1 MTRSHMCACVLCA
14 ATAALF
20 ALMMLAPTS
29 AHAADKPADK
39 PISFIRDVA
48 PIVKENCLACHEAK
62 KPSGKY
68 DMSTFAKL
76 IAGGR
81 NDEVILPGEPDDSEF
96 YYLMTE
102 TTGRRM
108 PPENKGE
115 PVTAAQAETV
125 RRWIAQGAKLDAG
138 LDPDADIVAELRAR
152 WQPPVPPASYAFP
165 VIVNALAFTP
175 DGKQLVVG
183 GHHELTVWSAD
194 TGKLLKRV
202 RTRAERAYDLAFL
215 PDGTLI
221 VAGGRPGQEGDVRGY
236 DLSAAATTEEN
247 GVPVLDGVNDPKVM
261 VGRLLDTSD
270 SVLCLALS
278 DDGKTLAAGGC
289 DRTVHVWDVSKGVG
303 QVELKQAI
311 ENHADWVLDVDLSG
325 DGKYLVSAARD
336 KTAKVWNLDAGE
348 SVLTF
353 PGHQEIVY
361 GVGVRP
367 DGKLGY
373 SVGADKQLRTWKP
386 DGDGK
391 QVKSSGGHA
400 GDVFKLVLN
409 GPGEM
414 LATASADKTVC
425 LWDADKLAATRT
437 LSGLGDYVF
446 ALAFS
451 PDGKRVAGGA
461 YNGEVRIWNVADGKE
476 LTAFNASPG
485 WASRE
490 RE

>member
-1 MTRSHMCACVLCA
+1 MTRSHVCACVLCA
-14 ATAALF
+14 AAAALF
-20 ALMMLAPTS
+20 ALLMLTPTR
-29 AHAADKPADK
+29 AHAADKPV
-39 PISFIRDVA
+39 SFIRDVA
-48 PIVKENCLACHEAK
+48 PIVKENCLACHDAK
-62 KPSGKY
+62 KASGKY

-76 IAGGR
+76 MAGGR
-81 NDEVILPGEPDDSEF
+81 NDEVVLPGEPADSEF

-138 LDPDADIVAELRAR
+138 LDPDADVVAELRAR
-152 WQPPVPPASYAFP
+152 WRPPAPPAAYTFP

-175 DGKQLVVG
+175 DGTQLVAG

-194 TGKLLKRV
+194 TGELLKRV

-236 DLSAAATTEEN
+236 DLSAASATEAN
-247 GVPVLDGVNDPKVM
+247 GVPVLDGVADPKVM
-261 VGRLLDTSD
+261 IGKLLDAND
-270 SVLCLALS
+270 SVLCLAVS
-278 DDGKTLAAGGC
+278 ADGKTLASGGC
-289 DRTVHVWDVSKGVG
+289 DRTVHVWELPRGVDG
-303 QVELKQAI
+303 AKLAQTI
-311 ENHADWVLDVDLSG
+311 ENHADWVLDVGLSA

-336 KTAKVWNLDAGE
+336 KTAKVWNLEAEE

-361 GVGVRP
+361 GVGIRP
-367 DGKLGY
+367 DGQLGY
-373 SVGADKQLRTWKP
+373 SVGADKQVRTWKP
-386 DGDGK
+386 NGDGK
-391 QVKSSGGHA
+391 QVAAGGGHA
-400 GDVFKLVLN
+400 ADVFKLALN
-409 GPGEM
+409 GAGDL
-414 LATASADKTVC
+414 LATGSADKTVR
-425 LWDADKLAATRT
+425 LWSADKLTATKT

-461 YNGEVRIWNVADGKE
+461 YNGEVRVWNVADGKE
-476 LTAFNASPG
+476 LAAFNASPG
-485 WASRE
+485 YEANAQK
-490 RE
+490 